1 MKKDKSEI
9 SIAEASRTVIQS
21 KPAVLN
27 AMTNGIVNYSAL
39 ANMIL
44 DEVLELVNR
53 EKVHIDA
60 IKMALMRYS
69 EEIKDRKLK
78 FDEKIANVLIHSKL
92 QLKNELIYFS
102 VSKRAVIDS
111 NILKLISDYDVYF
124 QLIEGTNSFTILAD
138 VELKDKI
145 IEILNEKN
153 ILLMNED
160 QSGLILISP
169 SEIIDVPG
177 IISYVT
183 DLYAMANINI
193 THLMSCYTDTI
204 FVINRKDATKAF
216 ELLEDRILILR
227 NLKNIKNKK

>member
-1 MKKDKSEI
+1 MKNNSNEI
-9 SIAEASRTVIQS
+9 SIAEASRTVIQT

-27 AMTNGIVNYSAL
+27 AMSNGIVNYSAL
-39 ANMIL
+39 ANMIM
-44 DEVLELVNR
+44 DEVLGLVNR

-69 EEIKDRKLK
+69 EEIKERKLE
-78 FDEKIANVLIHSKL
+78 FDEKIASVLIHSKL

-138 VELKDKI
+138 VELKDRI
-145 IEILNEKN
+145 IEILNKKN

-177 IISYVT
+177 IIS
-183 DLYAMANINI
+183 
-193 THLMSCYTDTI
+193 
-204 FVINRKDATKAF
+204 FV
-216 ELLEDRILILR
+216 
-227 NLKNIKNKK
+227 